1 VSYPDGVQ
9 AEDGLIWI
17 VYDRDRQ
24 GAGEI
29 LLATF
34 REEDV
39 VAGKDVSGRAHL
51 RHVVNKLKL
60 DTYAARTRAS
70 AGHAPD

>member
-1 VSYPDGVQ
+1 
-9 AEDGLIWI
+9 LIWI

-39 VAGKDVSGRAHL
+39 VAGKMAPCWERGSSESRERAVKYRL
-51 RHVVNKLKL
+51 TMTALTTV
-60 DTYAARTRAS
+60 RAKKP
-70 AGHAPD
+70 AKREEK